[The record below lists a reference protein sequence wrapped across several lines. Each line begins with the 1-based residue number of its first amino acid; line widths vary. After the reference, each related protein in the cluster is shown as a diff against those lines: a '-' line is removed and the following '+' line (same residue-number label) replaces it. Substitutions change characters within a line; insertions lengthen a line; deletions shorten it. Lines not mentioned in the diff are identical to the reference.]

1 VRDDRRDRVILFCLA
16 LLMHSLIAWSLTDPP
31 YVDAHYYT
39 VGARRI
45 AEGYGFTEPFLWHY
59 LDVPATLP
67 RPGFLYWMPLPSIL
81 AAPLVAL
88 PFSVA
93 DRSFL
98 AVQFPFIL
106 LSSLLPLVGYAAAWQ
121 VAGLRRHAWAAAL
134 LTLFSGFFLPFWTL
148 PETFAP
154 FALFGSLALWL
165 AGRWGVEGGRS
176 KALAAGYW
184 LLIGLLVGLAHL
196 TRADGVL
203 LLLVV
208 ALALLLPF
216 PSRLTSHA
224 SRLTSHV
231 SRLTSHV
238 SRLTPH
244 VLPLTLGYLLVMAPW
259 FIRNLSIVGTPLSPA
274 GAKTIWLTTYD
285 DLACYGCDL
294 SLRSY
299 LAWGWGNILSSKLSA
314 LWINFQRFLAE
325 DCQVFLL
332 PFVLIGLY
340 RLRKRLLFTLAIIY
354 LLLLYLLHSLVFTF
368 PGWRGSFF
376 HASGVLLP
384 FLYAAAMEGLDV
396 AVEWMARRRRGWNL
410 RQAQTVFTTATV
422 VAAVALSGYATVGK
436 LSAWRDA
443 DVAYRE
449 IGAWLGVNDVP
460 ADVTVVVGNPPGFY
474 YHTGIPAVVVPNG
487 DVRMLLAVA
496 DRYGAA
502 YIVLDHNR
510 PTGLAEL
517 YASTKA
523 TGLELVA
530 TFDGGRVQLYRRT
543 GVH

>member
-1 VRDDRRDRVILFCLA
+1 
-16 LLMHSLIAWSLTDPP
+16 
-31 YVDAHYYT
+31 
-39 VGARRI
+39 
-45 AEGYGFTEPFLWHY
+45 
-59 LDVPATLP
+59 
-67 RPGFLYWMPLPSIL
+67 
-81 AAPLVAL
+81 
-88 PFSVA
+88 
-93 DRSFL
+93 
-98 AVQFPFIL
+98 
-106 LSSLLPLVGYAAAWQ
+106 
-121 VAGLRRHAWAAAL
+121 
-134 LTLFSGFFLPFWTL
+134 
-148 PETFAP
+148 
-154 FALFGSLALWL
+154 
-165 AGRWGVEGGRS
+165 
-176 KALAAGYW
+176 
-184 LLIGLLVGLAHL
+184 
-196 TRADGVL
+196 
-203 LLLVV
+203 
-208 ALALLLPF
+208 
-216 PSRLTSHA
+216 
-224 SRLTSHV
+224 
-231 SRLTSHV
+231 
-238 SRLTPH
+238 
-244 VLPLTLGYLLVMAPW
+244 MAPW